1 MRALLRPSLRTGRQ
15 AFSSNRQATTVRPLV
30 RTQAYVEASTSYAV
44 LQQAIAYAV
53 VLGAEGVYTR
63 TQLPEGAPG
72 RPEVVPVAGGVATT
86 LLASGLVAANND
98 LLFTPAFIVGL
109 VSSGAMLSYAVKRT
123 IDTKQDDTDWP
134 GPKVWPATMALISFF
149 ALNVFIQAI
158 RDGKPWWYLGKVCL
172 QNHHH
177 HHVYIHDA
185 GGDGGGQEV

>member
-1 MRALLRPSLRTGRQ
+1 MLAQLRPSVRSGRQ
-15 AFSSNRQATTVRPLV
+15 AFSCGRQAIASRPLV

-44 LQQAIAYAV
+44 LQQAIAYAA

-72 RPEVVPVAGGVATT
+72 RPEVVPIAGGVAGT
-86 LLASGLVAANND
+86 LIATSLVLANND

-109 VSSGAMLSYAVKRT
+109 LTSGAMLAYCVKRT

-134 GPKVWPATMALISFF
+134 GPKAWPAGMALVSFF

-158 RDGKPWWYLGKVCL
+158 RAEL
-172 QNHHH
+172 
-177 HHVYIHDA
+177 
-185 GGDGGGQEV
+185 